1 MTKKDPPSPLDMISE
16 LLVTALGRIKV
27 EGANIDASVDKASE
41 DMKALIRTIE
51 EKAKDPAVRAQA
63 TAEVQKMIDLITSF
77 GRALGSAIANKDAPM
92 GKAVRDANSQQVAE
106 GMRRLL
112 EFLKNPSA
120 ENAAATKADMADL
133 KKTLEADVAA
143 AAPADS
149 DDKKVN

>member
-16 LLVTALGRIKV
+16 LLVTALGRIKA
-27 EGANIDASVDKASE
+27 EGANIDASVDKARV
-41 DMKALIRTIE
+41 DMQQLLATIQ
-51 EKAKDPAVRAQA
+51 EKAKDPAIRAQA
-63 TAEVQKMIDLITSF
+63 TQEVQKLIEMITTF
-77 GRALGSAIANKDAPM
+77 GRALGTAIAEKDAPM

-112 EFLKNPSA
+112 EFLKNPTQ
-120 ENAAATKADMADL
+120 ENAAATKADVADL

-143 AAPADS
+143 TKPGDG